1 MGRRQTES
9 FYPQSVLLWL
19 QEYWTEPDP
28 PRLYALEQ
36 GSQHCS
42 ARRRD
47 GIIDLPAFLP
57 PRKSCRAPLVGGIE
71 RVHCLS
77 SHSRPNQLS
86 KLRVPT
92 QCLNRRS
99 DRTGDQQFGREGNPR
114 GLDEFSR
121 WEQWETPVM
130 RVLLG
135 IVLGVLITV
144 GATLLYDSSTGR
156 IPNGLRSTEENAPI
170 VNWDVVS
177 HDWDGVKQRLHDV
190 AADVERGW
198 KRITG

>member
-1 MGRRQTES
+1 
-9 FYPQSVLLWL
+9 
-19 QEYWTEPDP
+19 
-28 PRLYALEQ
+28 
-36 GSQHCS
+36 
-42 ARRRD
+42 
-47 GIIDLPAFLP
+47 
-57 PRKSCRAPLVGGIE
+57 
-71 RVHCLS
+71 
-77 SHSRPNQLS
+77 
-86 KLRVPT
+86 
-92 QCLNRRS
+92 
-99 DRTGDQQFGREGNPR
+99 
-114 GLDEFSR
+114 
-121 WEQWETPVM
+121 M